1 MPEIA
6 TALNIPLND
15 RKGMEALMEELG
27 IAVKKRPK
35 ARQHGFWLPYA
46 WMTRAIVEN
55 HVAEDGSR
63 MTTKGG
69 RLSVSKIA
77 RVVMRRAG
85 IDITPENEN
94 CLRVVYYKVKAMPW
108 PHGMQKLLGMAIE
121 EGVIGSDELVTTEIV
136 DTTEEL
142 PTTEIVDTTEEL
154 PTMEIVIPEEPEED
168 DYLDD
173 ELRAELAAEER
184 DRQLVITQEQERRLI
199 SQIAIS
205 RGLDP
210 DMDEGFTPE

>member
-55 HVAEDGSR
+55 HVAEEGSR

-69 RLSVSKIA
+69 RMSVSKIA

-94 CLRVVYYKVKAMPW
+94 CLRVVYYKVKAMQW
-108 PHGMQKLLGMAIE
+108 PHGMQKLLGIAIE
-121 EGVIGSDELVTTEIV
+121 EIV

-142 PTTEIVDTTEEL
+142 PDTT
-154 PTMEIVIPEEPEED
+154 EIVIPESITTEIVIEEED

-173 ELRAELAAEER
+173 ELRAELAAEEA
-184 DRQLVITQEQERRLI
+184 ERRLI
-199 SQIAIS
+199 SQIALS

>member
-55 HVAEDGSR
+55 HVVEEGSR
-63 MTTKGG
+63 MNTKGG
-69 RLSVSKIA
+69 RVNVSKIA

-85 IDITPENEN
+85 INITPENEN
-94 CLRVVYYKVKAMPW
+94 CLRVVYYKVKDTPW
-108 PHGMQKLLGMAIE
+108 PHGMQKLLGIAIE
-121 EGVIGSDELVTTEIV
+121 EGVIGSDEPVTTEIV
-136 DTTEEL
+136 VPTEEL
-142 PTTEIVDTTEEL
+142 PTTEIV
-154 PTMEIVIPEEPEED
+154 IPEEPEE

-173 ELRAELAAEER
+173 ELRAELAAEE
-184 DRQLVITQEQERRLI
+184 QERRLI
-199 SQIAIS
+199 SQIALS

-210 DMDEGFTPE
+210 DMDEGFTPD

>member
-1 MPEIA
+1 MPQIA

-121 EGVIGSDELVTTEIV
+121 EGVI
-136 DTTEEL
+136 EEL
-142 PTTEIVDTTEEL
+142 PTMEIVDTTEEL

-173 ELRAELAAEER
+173 ELRAELAAEE
-184 DRQLVITQEQERRLI
+184 ESRRLI

>member
-55 HVAEDGSR
+55 HVAEEGSR

-69 RLSVSKIA
+69 RMSVSKIA

-94 CLRVVYYKVKAMPW
+94 CLRVVYYKVKAMQW
-108 PHGMQKLLGMAIE
+108 PHGMQKLLGIAIE
-121 EGVIGSDELVTTEIV
+121 EIV

-142 PTTEIVDTTEEL
+142 PDTT
-154 PTMEIVIPEEPEED
+154 EIVIPESITTEIVIEEED

-173 ELRAELAAEER
+173 ELRAELAAEEA
-184 DRQLVITQEQERRLI
+184 ERRLI
-199 SQIAIS
+199 SQIALS

-210 DMDEGFTPE
+210 DMDEGFTPD

>member
-35 ARQHGFWLPYA
+35 ARQPGFWLPYA

-121 EGVIGSDELVTTEIV
+121 EGVI
-136 DTTEEL
+136 EEL

-173 ELRAELAAEER
+173 ELRAELAAEE
-184 DRQLVITQEQERRLI
+184 QERRLI

>member
-1 MPEIA
+1 
-6 TALNIPLND
+6 
-15 RKGMEALMEELG
+15 MEALMEELG

-121 EGVIGSDELVTTEIV
+121 EGVIEELPTMEIV

-142 PTTEIVDTTEEL
+142 PTMEIVDTTEEL

-173 ELRAELAAEER
+173 ELRAELAAEE
-184 DRQLVITQEQERRLI
+184 ESRRLI

>member
-6 TALNIPLND
+6 TALNIPLNY

-55 HVAEDGSR
+55 HVAEEGSR

-69 RLSVSKIA
+69 RMSVSKIA

-94 CLRVVYYKVKAMPW
+94 CLRVVYYKVKAMQW
-108 PHGMQKLLGMAIE
+108 PHGMQKLLGIAIE
-121 EGVIGSDELVTTEIV
+121 EIV

-142 PTTEIVDTTEEL
+142 PDTT
-154 PTMEIVIPEEPEED
+154 EIVIPESITTEIVIEEED

-173 ELRAELAAEER
+173 ELRAELAAEEA
-184 DRQLVITQEQERRLI
+184 ERRLI
-199 SQIAIS
+199 SQIALS

>member
-1 MPEIA
+1 MPKIA
-6 TALNIPLND
+6 TALDIPLND

-46 WMTRAIVEN
+46 WMTRAIIEN
-55 HVAEDGSR
+55 HVVEDGSR

-69 RLSVSKIA
+69 RMSVSKVA

-85 IDITPENEN
+85 ISITPENEN
-94 CLRVVYYKVKAMPW
+94 CLRVVYYKVKNTTW
-108 PHGMQKLLGMAIE
+108 PHGMQKLLGLAIE
-121 EGVIGSDELVTTEIV
+121 EGVIGSDEPVTV
-136 DTTEEL
+136 DVP
-142 PTTEIVDTTEEL
+142 PTIDV
-154 PTMEIVIPEEPEED
+154 VIPEEPEED

-173 ELRAELAAEER
+173 ELRAELAAEE
-184 DRQLVITQEQERRLI
+184 QERRLI

-210 DMDEGFTPE
+210 DADEGFTPE

>member
-15 RKGMEALMEELG
+15 RKGMESLMEELG

-55 HVAEDGSR
+55 HVAEEGSR

-69 RLSVSKIA
+69 RVSVSKIA

-85 IDITPENEN
+85 IEINPENEN
-94 CLRVVYYKVKAMPW
+94 CLRVVYYKVKNTPW
-108 PHGMQKLLGMAIE
+108 PHGMQKLLGLVGEVMAE
-121 EGVIGSDELVTTEIV
+121 EP
-136 DTTEEL
+136 DTTEVVI
-142 PTTEIVDTTEEL
+142 PTDDPPVTTTEVVDD
-154 PTMEIVIPEEPEED
+154 ED

-173 ELRAELAAEER
+173 ELRAELAAEEA
-184 DRQLVITQEQERRLI
+184 ERRLI
-199 SQIAIS
+199 SQIALS

-210 DMDEGFTPE
+210 DMDEGFTPD

>member
-121 EGVIGSDELVTTEIV
+121 EGVIEELPTMEIV

-173 ELRAELAAEER
+173 ELRAELAAEE
-184 DRQLVITQEQERRLI
+184 QERRLI

>member
-121 EGVIGSDELVTTEIV
+121 EGVI
-136 DTTEEL
+136 EEL

-173 ELRAELAAEER
+173 ELRAELAAEE
-184 DRQLVITQEQERRLI
+184 QERRLI

>member
-55 HVAEDGSR
+55 HVAEEGSR

-69 RLSVSKIA
+69 RMSVSKIA

-94 CLRVVYYKVKAMPW
+94 CLRVVYYKVKAMQW
-108 PHGMQKLLGMAIE
+108 PHGMQKLLGIAIE
-121 EGVIGSDELVTTEIV
+121 EGVITDDPITTEIV

-142 PTTEIVDTTEEL
+142 PDTTEIVIE
-154 PTMEIVIPEEPEED
+154 EED

-173 ELRAELAAEER
+173 ELRAELAAEEA
-184 DRQLVITQEQERRLI
+184 ERRLI
-199 SQIAIS
+199 SQIALS

>member
-1 MPEIA
+1 M
-6 TALNIPLND
+6 
-15 RKGMEALMEELG
+15 
-27 IAVKKRPK
+27 KRI
-35 ARQHGFWLPYA
+35 GGYGV
-46 WMTRAIVEN
+46 IVEN
-55 HVAEDGSR
+55 HVAEEGSR

-69 RLSVSKIA
+69 RVSVSKIA

-85 IDITPENEN
+85 INITPENEN

-108 PHGMQKLLGMAIE
+108 PHGMQKLLGIAIE
-121 EGVIGSDELVTTEIV
+121 EGVIGS
-136 DTTEEL
+136 EEL
-142 PTTEIVDTTEEL
+142 PDTTDVVA
-154 PTMEIVIPEEPEED
+154 PTDEPPDTIDVVDDEDD

-184 DRQLVITQEQERRLI
+184 ERQEAERRLI

-210 DMDEGFTPE
+210 DMDEGFTPDNE

>member
-1 MPEIA
+1 MPQIA

-46 WMTRAIVEN
+46 WMTRAIIEN
-55 HVAEDGSR
+55 HVAEEGSR
-63 MTTKGG
+63 LTTKGG
-69 RLSVSKIA
+69 RLSVSKVA

-85 IDITPENEN
+85 IEINPENEN
-94 CLRVVYYKVKAMPW
+94 CLRVVYYKVKNTPW
-108 PHGMQKLLGMAIE
+108 PHGMQKLLGLVE
-121 EGVIGSDELVTTEIV
+121 EVMSEEPDPITTEV
-136 DTTEEL
+136 
-142 PTTEIVDTTEEL
+142 
-154 PTMEIVIPEEPEED
+154 VIPEEPESEED

-173 ELRAELAAEER
+173 ELRAELAAEEAE
-184 DRQLVITQEQERRLI
+184 RQLAIAQEEERRLI

-205 RGLDP
+205 RGEDP
-210 DMDEGFTPE
+210 DADEGFTPE